1 MSEMGVDEMTK
12 VAFVV
17 QRYGLEVNGGAE
29 LLCRQV
35 AERMAKYWDVEVLTT
50 CAIDYMTWQNEYP
63 PGPTTVN
70 GITVQRF
77 PVDVPRDVAAF
88 NQLSDSVLVGGAGRD
103 AELQWMKAQG
113 PFSSAL
119 LDYLQHHHQTYDWF
133 IFFTYLYA
141 STFFGL
147 PLVADRSI
155 LVPTAHDEPPIY
167 LEIFRDL
174 FSLPKV
180 LIFNTTEE
188 QDFVNQRFGT
198 QHILQDVVGVGVEAP
213 PDVSAERFLA
223 QYAAGVGR
231 ARVHLIRGEG

>member
-1 MSEMGVDEMTK
+1 MEMMK

-35 AERMAKYWDVEVLTT
+35 AEHMAKYWDVEILTT

-63 PGPTTVN
+63 PGATSVH
-70 GITVQRF
+70 GVAVQRF

-88 NQLSDSVLVGGAGRD
+88 DRLSASVLAGGAGRD
-103 AELQWMKAQG
+103 AELRWMHAQG
-113 PFSSAL
+113 PASAAL
-119 LDYLQHHHQTYDWF
+119 LDYLRRHNQTYDLF

-167 LEIFRDL
+167 LEIFRD
-174 FSLPKV
+174 FFCLPKV

-188 QDFVNQRFGT
+188 QAFINQRFGT
-198 QHILQDVVGVGVEAP
+198 H
-213 PDVSAERFLA
+213 
-223 QYAAGVGR
+223 
-231 ARVHLIRGEG
+231 